1 MGLGLAI
8 LLPVVPFVL
17 EMVSLRRLSTAAFGT
32 LMSLEPA
39 FAQLIGL
46 VVLQQV
52 PSVLAVAG
60 IACVVVA
67 GIGAARGGA
76 RGGARDGARK
86 PTEPPSDSERTY
98 LSAPS

>member
-1 MGLGLAI
+1 
-8 LLPVVPFVL
+8 
-17 EMVSLRRLSTAAFGT
+17 MVSLRRLSTAAFGT

-52 PSVLAVAG
+52 PSLLAVAG

-76 RGGARDGARK
+76 RGGGGK
-86 PTEPPSDSERTY
+86 PAGPPSDSERTY